1 MKRILVC
8 LDHSDRATFVFA
20 KAKDLA
26 ERYPARIVLL
36 HVVVP
41 SDGLTLPGAPLAP
54 ELERRVEDARRELQ
68 EAASQLPAE
77 RVHAVVVEV
86 GEPWRVIC
94 TAARAHSVELVV
106 VGSHGP
112 KGIEK
117 LLGTTATKVA
127 EHADRTVVI
136 LRPTPRE

>member
-8 LDHSDRATFVFA
+8 LDHTDRASFVFA

-26 ERYPARIVLL
+26 ERYPAQVVLL

-41 SDGLTLPGAPLAP
+41 SDGLTLPGAPHGP
-54 ELERRVEDARRELQ
+54 ELEARVNDARRELQ
-68 EAASQLPAE
+68 EAANQLQADQ
-77 RVHAVVVEV
+77 VHALVVEI

-94 TAARAHSVELVV
+94 TTARAHSVELIAL
-106 VGSHGP
+106 GSHGP
-112 KGIEK
+112 QGLEK
-117 LLGTTATKVA
+117 LLGTTA
-127 EHADRTVVI
+127 ENADRTVVI